1 MFNVVVE
8 VKAPEI
14 VNAIWALIGTLTNAK
29 LEGAPVQTPSIIP
42 TTPQAQQVPPQQIQA
57 QPQQSAPAQQQFQ
70 QPVQMQPLPTQQPMP
85 QQQVQQQMPPMQ
97 QPLPGPVPT
106 TSQTFTMDQL
116 AVAAT
121 ALSDA
126 GKRQEVLNLLT
137 AFGVQMLTALPQ
149 EQYGNFATHLRSLG
163 AKI

>member
-8 VKAPEI
+8 IKAPEI
-14 VNAIWALIGTLTNAK
+14 VEAIWALIGSLANTK
-29 LEGAPVQTPSIIP
+29 IGGAPVQTPSNIP
-42 TTPQAQQVPPQQIQA
+42 TIQQSQQVLPQSIQP
-57 QPQQSAPAQQQFQ
+57 QPQQSVPAQQQFQ
-70 QPVQMQPLPTQQPMP
+70 QPAQMQPQPQAQPMP
-85 QQQVQQQMPPMQ
+85 QQPVQQQMQPMQ

-137 AFGVQMLTALPQ
+137 AFGIQMLTALPQ

>member
-8 VKAPEI
+8 IKAPEL
-14 VNAIWALIGTLTNAK
+14 VNAIWALIGTLTNDKINAN
-29 LEGAPVQTPSIIP
+29 SSM
-42 TTPQAQQVPPQQIQA
+42 PQAPEAPAQYQQFPALTEQQPIPQQI
-57 QPQQSAPAQQQFQ
+57 PQQQQYQ
-70 QPVQMQPLPTQQPMP
+70 QPAQMQPQHPAQLMP

-106 TSQTFTMDQL
+106 SSQTFTMDQL

-137 AFGVQMLTALPQ
+137 AFSIPMLTALPQ

>member
-1 MFNVVVE
+1 MFNLVIE
-8 VKAPEI
+8 IKAPEI

-29 LEGAPVQTPSIIP
+29 IEGAPIPTPSNIP
-42 TTPQAQQVPPQQIQA
+42 TIPQAQQVPPQQIQA

-70 QPVQMQPLPTQQPMP
+70 LPAQMQPQPPAQLMP

-106 TSQTFTMDQL
+106 AAQTFTLDQL

-121 ALSDA
+121 ALSDS
-126 GKRQEVLNLLT
+126 GKRAEVLALLG